1 MSALSGFLNSTV
13 DFFSPHDATKQAI
26 IHLPMDFLVK
36 TSTPLMALSLSVR
49 MIFWTLTWLWT
60 VDVSAAAKK
69 SPLPAIRENVGISAS
84 LQQVVIE
91 GAELE
96 VIPLAE
102 TKPPIVLRIEATWP
116 HGSGFRYDFSF
127 YGLEPGNFD
136 LRSQLRRKDGSS
148 LDTVQSI
155 PVIIE
160 SILPPGKSEPA
171 ALKHHSL
178 PAIGGYKQWMITL
191 GILWTVGLMGIL
203 WCMRQPKK
211 TNGSNTGPVPTLSLG
226 EKLEPLVRAAAAG
239 DASANDKAELERLLL
254 TFWSKKLDLEKLKS
268 SERIQKLKKD
278 PEARPL
284 ICALEQWLHSPTSVD
299 DAEIQSMLK
308 PYHSVRWTE
317 DTPPTTEFKY

>member
-1 MSALSGFLNSTV
+1 M
-13 DFFSPHDATKQAI
+13 
-26 IHLPMDFLVK
+26 HLPMDFLVK
-36 TSTPLMALSLSVR
+36 PSMPPIALRLSVQ

-60 VDVSAAAKK
+60 ADVSAAANK
-69 SPLPAIRENVGISAS
+69 SPLPAIRENVGISIS

-91 GAELE
+91 GTELE

-116 HGSGFRYDFSF
+116 HGSSFRYDFSF

-136 LRSQLRRKDGSS
+136 LRSQLRRNDGSS

-191 GILWTVGLMGIL
+191 GILWILGLMGIL
-203 WCMRQPKK
+203 WCMRQQKK
-211 TNGSNTGPVPTLSLG
+211 TNGSNTRPVPTLSLG
-226 EKLEPLVRAAAAG
+226 EKMEPLVKAAAAG
-239 DASANDKAELERLLL
+239 GVSSSDKAELERLLL

-268 SERIQKLKKD
+268 SERIQKLKKH

-284 ICALEQWLHSPTSVD
+284 ICALEQWLHSPTPVD
-299 DAEIQSMLK
+299 DAEIQSILK
-308 PYHSVRWTE
+308 PYRSIRWME
-317 DTPPTTEFKY
+317 DERPPREVKH

>member
-1 MSALSGFLNSTV
+1 
-13 DFFSPHDATKQAI
+13 
-26 IHLPMDFLVK
+26 MDFVVK
-36 TSTPLMALSLSVR
+36 PSMPAVALRLTVQ
-49 MIFWTLTWLWT
+49 MIFWTLTWLCPA
-60 VDVSAAAKK
+60 DASAAAKK
-69 SPLPAIRENVGISAS
+69 SPLRVIRENVGISVS

-96 VIPLAE
+96 VVPLAE
-102 TKPPIVLRIEATWP
+102 TNPPIVLRIEATWP
-116 HGSGFRYDFSF
+116 HGSSFRYDFSF

-178 PAIGGYKQWMITL
+178 PAIGGYKQWMIILGTL
-191 GILWTVGLMGIL
+191 WIVGLIGILWF
-203 WCMRQPKK
+203 MRQQKK
-211 TNGSNTGPVPTLSLG
+211 TNGGNARSVATLSLG

-239 DASANDKAELERLLL
+239 GVSSNDKAELERLLL

-268 SERIQKLKKD
+268 SERIQKLKKH

-299 DAEIQSMLK
+299 DAEIQSILK
-308 PYHSVRWTE
+308 PYRSIRWTE
-317 DTPPTTEFKY
+317 GELPPEEVKY